1 MRFIVNL
8 LFISGFSVGVYAQS
22 ELLPNALRVPN
33 VTTAQRTGTGAGAIT
48 SPKAGMIVF
57 DTNTKS
63 MWYYTGNAWSS
74 SPLAAAKKNTYT
86 YSLRKRA
93 SDQTGILGQAL
104 AFEFEIEPA
113 EPGSKDP
120 SKPHL
125 LKCILK
131 KPIDAQSDDFL
142 EDIGLRRFESL
153 EIKLTDADNN
163 LLHKYYLE
171 SVRVTKIIN
180 NSLCPTDGTFEEIW
194 LEPATFCM
202 NCSPRTW

>member
-1 MRFIVNL
+1 MKTGYFIFWIWVFAIQL
-8 LFISGFSVGVYAQS
+8 YAQN

-63 MWYYTGNAWSS
+63 MWYYTGNVWSS
-74 SPLAAAKKNTYT
+74 SPLVANKKNTYT
-86 YSLRKRA
+86 YLLKKSA
-93 SDQTGILGQAL
+93 SDQTGFLGQAL
-104 AFEFEIEPA
+104 AFEFEITNGIVDGK
-113 EPGSKDP
+113 PGGQRF
-120 SKPHL
+120 

-131 KPIDAQSDDFL
+131 KPIDANSDVFFK
-142 EDIGLRRFESL
+142 DIDWRIFESL
-153 EIKLTDADNN
+153 EIKLSDAEGNII
-163 LLHKYYLE
+163 HKYYLG
-171 SVRVTKIIN
+171 SVRVSKIIN

-202 NCSPRTW
+202 NCSPRPW